1 MRIDFDDTS
10 YVDISPSLNAEKV
23 VIILSARDGKNPKN
37 TIINSVEISKEQFFQ
52 ISKEISFHFENKIVE

>member
-10 YVDISPSLNAEKV
+10 YVDISFSPTVEKV

-37 TIINSVEISKEQFFQ
+37 TIVNSVEITKEQFLQ
-52 ISKEISFHFENKIVE
+52 ISKELSSNFEI